1 MHRCNLEEI
10 YCIWYLTYFIYH
22 VWHIWAGLSGEPS
35 TKTIPRRNK
44 TYVRYMNINFF
55 VGTEF
60 LTSSINLMTIV
71 LNVYCWWYDLCN
83 WPHFKT
89 YHSSII
95 FEHFLTE
102 PVWERQFQFWETL
115 RGECLAIWQKRA
127 AALWHVLLTVLAL
140 GQFLPA
146 VGKSTSKMETPKKL
160 ISYISEVS
168 SKNWLF

>member
-22 VWHIWAGLSGEPS
+22 VWHIWAGRSGEPS
-35 TKTIPRRNK
+35 TETIPRRNK

-127 AALWHVLLTVLAL
+127 AALWHVLTVLAL

-168 SKNWLF
+168 SKKWLF